1 MEQEKYYSL
10 ALIMKGRDIL
20 LGYKKK
26 GVGHDKWH
34 CFGGPVESDQNI
46 EEATGRRIKE
56 QCGLVVRKFEK
67 AAILDFENKNDPV
80 KTKVHVFV
88 ATEFEDTLEESRE
101 LLPQWFG
108 PREIPFDSLWINI
121 KNWLPKILYG
131 KLLKGYMLF
140 QGNEAVLYSKF
151 NFVEIFNL

>member
-1 MEQEKYYSL
+1 MGQKKCYSL

-20 LGYKKK
+20 LGYKKR
-26 GVGHDKWH
+26 GVGYGKWH
-34 CFGGPVESDQNI
+34 CFGGPVESDESIQ
-46 EEATGRRIKE
+46 EATGRKIKD

-67 AAILDFENKNDPV
+67 AAILDFENKNDSV
-80 KTKVHVFV
+80 ITEVHVFV

-101 LLPQWFG
+101 LSPQWFG

-121 KNWLPKILYG
+121 KDWLPKVLLG
-131 KLLKGYMLF
+131 KLLKGYILF
-140 QGNEAVLYSKF
+140 QGNEAVLYSKL